1 MHGIDQGKNMGGGMH
16 MGGPMQMHGMGA
28 CPYCGKSF
36 SAMGGGAYHMG
47 PLSIAKKAKKQLLLE
62 KVKVKLERKHGDELD
77 KMADQIIG
85 FAEDRM
91 RTKTDEMKRYM
102 EMKKIMSD
110 FFSEAEDGGEREK
123 EGSAGE

>member
-1 MHGIDQGKNMGGGMH
+1 MHGMGQGKDMGSGMH
-16 MGGPMQMHGMGA
+16 MGGPMKGGMGA
-28 CPYCGKSF
+28 CPHCGRSY
-36 SAMGGGAYHMG
+36 APMHGGGYDKG

-77 KMADQIIG
+77 KMADQIIA

-91 RTKTDEMKRYM
+91 RTKADEMQRYM
-102 EMKKIMSD
+102 EMKKIMAD
-110 FFSEAEDGGEREK
+110 FFSEAEDGGEEEK